1 MTNTSQ
7 PLGPL
12 MLDINGL
19 SLTKEDEQL
28 LANPLVGGLI
38 LFTRNFTD
46 TKQLSDL
53 VSSIRSVRPNL
64 LIAVDQEGGR
74 VQRFRN
80 GFTRLP
86 ALRSIGKNYE
96 ENPKR
101 GLELAKTCGWL
112 MASEI
117 IYHGLDFSFAPV
129 MDLYNPVSEVI
140 EDRAFAADVDAVCT
154 LLGEY
159 IDGMNEAGM
168 QATGKHFPGHG
179 SVRAD
184 SHLELP
190 VDSRTATEILNNDYQ
205 VFARCI
211 DKLVGIMPAHVK
223 YPALDANC
231 AGYSSYWIQTKLRQ
245 ELQFSGVVFSD
256 DLTMTAATDVGS
268 VSERA
273 KLALAAG
280 CNMVLVCNDRAAAL
294 QTLEF
299 LEANQNL
306 IPAGNALTLA
316 SMAGNSR
323 SIGPDLYNT
332 EKWQSAKSVVS
343 ALTNS

>member
-1 MTNTSQ
+1 MTKASQ

-12 MLDINGL
+12 MLDINGI
-19 SLTKEDEQL
+19 SLNKEDEML
-28 LANPLVGGLI
+28 LANPVVGGLI
-38 LFTRNFTD
+38 LFTRNYSD
-46 TKQLSDL
+46 PKQLSEL
-53 VSSIRSVRPNL
+53 VGSIRSIRPNL

-74 VQRFRN
+74 VQRFRH
-80 GFTRLP
+80 GFTTLP
-86 ALRSIGKNYE
+86 ALRSIGKIYE
-96 ENPKR
+96 EEPMR
-101 GLELAKTCGWL
+101 GLELAKTCGWV
-112 MASEI
+112 MAAEI

-129 MDLYNPVSEVI
+129 MDLYNPVSEII
-140 EDRAFAADVDAVCT
+140 EDRAFAPDVDAVCA
-154 LLGEY
+154 LLNAY
-159 IDGMNEAGM
+159 IDGMNAAGM

-190 VDSRTATEILNNDYQ
+190 VDGRPASQILDNDYQ
-205 VFARCI
+205 VFSRCI
-211 DKLVGIMPAHVK
+211 DKLMGIMPAHVK

-245 ELQFSGVVFSD
+245 ELQFNGVVFSD
-256 DLTMTAATDVGS
+256 DLTMAAATDVGS
-268 VSERA
+268 VGERA

-299 LEANQNL
+299 LEANPNL
-306 IPAGNALTLA
+306 IQSGNALTLA
-316 SMAGNSR
+316 RMTANSLNIA
-323 SIGPDLYNT
+323 SDLYNT
-332 EKWQSAKSVVS
+332 EKWRSAKSIVS